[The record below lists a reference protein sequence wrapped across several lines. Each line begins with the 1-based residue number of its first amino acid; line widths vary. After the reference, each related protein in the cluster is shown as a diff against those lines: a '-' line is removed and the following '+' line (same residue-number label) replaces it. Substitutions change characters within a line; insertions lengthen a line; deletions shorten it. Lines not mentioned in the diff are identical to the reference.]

1 MEFGTKWFS
10 TQHLTDAHPNT
21 RPHCLPP
28 ATMFRKRP
36 IGWPTKK
43 IRQKL
48 GVKKGSEKRQKRLW
62 CYCRK
67 LARNLLAVFG
77 LHLHHLPFASLF
89 SPVTQPP
96 LTRTSIYSLYISICI
111 YIYVYIWCIRVY
123 VCKRVCKLVKNNLT

>member
-21 RPHCLPP
+21 RPHCRPP
-28 ATMFRKRP
+28 VTLLRKRP

-43 IRQKL
+43 IREKL
-48 GVKKGSEKRQKRLW
+48 GMKKGSEKRQKRLW

-89 SPVTQPP
+89 SLVLLP
-96 LTRTSIYSLYISICI
+96 LSTRSTSIYSLYICICI
-111 YIYVYIWCIRVY
+111 YIWYIRMY